1 MTDPE
6 PGTLY
11 ICATP
16 IGNLGDA
23 SPRLVKTLGSVD
35 VVYAEDTRRT
45 STLLEHFGIS
55 TKIRSL
61 FAGNEAARTEELVE
75 DIENGLDVAL
85 VSDAGTPSVSDPGA
99 LAASRVR
106 QAGGMVTAIPGP
118 SAATMAVALSGFG
131 GDRFVF
137 EGFLPKKGRDR
148 ERRLVAVAAEERQV
162 VLFVSPHRFRDD
174 LESLAGVAGDDRLVA
189 ICRELTKL
197 HEEVWV
203 GTIGD
208 AITQWSDREPR
219 GEFTVVVAP
228 GAPEVPD
235 VNEAVARARR
245 LVEEGISISD
255 AAREIGAETGVPRR
269 TIYQE
274 LLDVRS

>member
-1 MTDPE
+1 
-6 PGTLY
+6 
-11 ICATP
+11 
-16 IGNLGDA
+16 
-23 SPRLVKTLGSVD
+23 
-35 VVYAEDTRRT
+35 
-45 STLLEHFGIS
+45 
-55 TKIRSL
+55 
-61 FAGNEAARTEELVE
+61 
-75 DIENGLDVAL
+75 
-85 VSDAGTPSVSDPGA
+85 
-99 LAASRVR
+99 
-106 QAGGMVTAIPGP
+106 
-118 SAATMAVALSGFG
+118 
-131 GDRFVF
+131 
-137 EGFLPKKGRDR
+137 
-148 ERRLVAVAAEERQV
+148 
-162 VLFVSPHRFRDD
+162 
-174 LESLAGVAGDDRLVA
+174 
-189 ICRELTKL
+189 L

-255 AAREIGAETGVPRR
+255 AAREIGTETGVPRR